1 MAKKKEILKTGEH
14 IVRLLEPM
22 QLFEGGRIHPIG
34 TLWTVTPEREIEL
47 IELKQ
52 AEKI

>member
-1 MAKKKEILKTGEH
+1 MAKKKEVPQTNDN

-22 QLFEGGRIHPIG
+22 QLFEGGRMFPIG
-34 TLWTVTPEREIEL
+34 AIWLVTPERAIEL

-52 AEKI
+52 AEKL

>member
-1 MAKKKEILKTGEH
+1 MAKKKEVTTGDH

-22 QLFEGGRIHPIG
+22 QLFEGGRIFPIG
-34 TLWTVTPEREIEL
+34 AHLTVTPEREIEL